1 MKNTRV
7 SGCIATMAE
16 GEGTIIAR
24 HNSRPMQYAR
34 NQQRRKKRKRRT
46 SPLVANGLQNI

>member
-16 GEGTIIAR
+16 YEGTIIVR

-46 SPLVANGLQNI
+46 SLFVANGLQNI

>member
-34 NQQRRKKRKRRT
+34 NQQRRKEKKEKNL
-46 SPLVANGLQNI
+46 SL